1 MAKNSIKSDYI
12 DNHNME
18 KNQSRF
24 PDWNDIYKQD
34 VTAMPWY
41 HKKLDPD
48 LEDQIKK
55 RHISTGKFLD
65 LGTGPGTQAIN
76 LAKRGFDVT
85 GTDLS
90 KNAIKK
96 AQKLDGKIKFL
107 VDDILHSKL
116 QDKSFDY
123 IFDRGCFHV
132 LPVETHIQYAEKIRD
147 LLTDDG
153 LFFLKCFSINE
164 KKLDYGPH
172 RFSQKELK
180 EIFKPFFTV
189 KGIKDTVYQGTLD
202 PMPQAIFVV
211 MKKRSIKHQ

>member
-1 MAKNSIKSDYI
+1 
-12 DNHNME
+12 ME

-34 VTAMPWY
+34 VTTMPWY
-41 HKKLDPD
+41 SKNLDPD

-55 RHISTGKFLD
+55 RHLSTGKFLD

-76 LAKRGFDVT
+76 LAKLGFDVT

-96 AQKLDGKIKFL
+96 AQKLGGNVKFL

-116 QDKSFDY
+116 QDQSFDF
-123 IFDRGCFHV
+123 IFDRGCFHI
-132 LPVETHIQYAEKIRD
+132 LPVEMHNQYAQKIHD
-147 LLTDDG
+147 LLTKDG

-172 RFSQKELK
+172 RFSQKDLK
-180 EIFKPFFTV
+180 EIFKPYFTV

-202 PMPQAIFVV
+202 PMPQALFVV
-211 MKKRSIKHQ
+211 MKKRLTKDD

>member
-1 MAKNSIKSDYI
+1 VR
-12 DNHNME
+12 

-24 PDWNDIYKQD
+24 PNWNDVYKQD
-34 VTAMPWY
+34 VTTMPWY
-41 HKKLDPD
+41 NKKLDFD

-55 RHISTGKFLD
+55 RNLSTGRFLD

-76 LAKRGFDVT
+76 LAKLGFDVT

-96 AQKLDGKIKFL
+96 AQKLDRNVKFL

-123 IFDRGCFHV
+123 VFDRGCFHV
-132 LPVETHIQYAEKIRD
+132 LPVETHTQYTEKIHD
-147 LLTDDG
+147 ILTDDG

-172 RFSQKELK
+172 RFSQKVLK
-180 EIFKPFFTV
+180 EIFRPFFTV

-202 PMPQAIFVV
+202 PMPQALFVV

>member
-1 MAKNSIKSDYI
+1 MG
-12 DNHNME
+12 

-24 PDWNDIYKQD
+24 SDWNDVYKQD
-34 VTAMPWY
+34 VTTMPWY
-41 HKKLDPD
+41 SKNLDPD

-55 RHISTGKFLD
+55 RSLSTGKFLD
-65 LGTGPGTQAIN
+65 LGTGPGTQAIH
-76 LAKRGFDVT
+76 LAKLGFDVT

-96 AQKLDGKIKFL
+96 AQKLGGNVKFL

-116 QDKSFDY
+116 QDNSFDY
-123 IFDRGCFHV
+123 ILDRGCFHV
-132 LPVETHIQYAEKIRD
+132 LPIETHAQYAEKIHD

-172 RFSQKELK
+172 RFSQKDLK
-180 EIFKPFFTV
+180 QIFKPFFTV
-189 KGIKDTVYQGTLD
+189 KGIKDTVYHGTLD

-211 MKKRSIKHQ
+211 MKKRSIKHSL